1 HRAPG
6 AMRHARGARDGASA
20 PATRSGSRAGVR
32 AAAEVG
38 PRLGSPE
45 ADRVAAAAAPITEI
59 AGAIELRLSARP
71 PFEIAPLLSF
81 LRLRAIPGVEQ
92 VTSDCYF
99 RSIRVAGAAG
109 TLAVRALAGADGL
122 GLGVRLS
129 SPRALLPVATR
140 VNRMFDL
147 DADPAAI
154 ASHLRRDP
162 ALARVVPRTGVRMPG
177 AWDPFEASVRALL
190 GQQISV
196 AAART
201 LAGRLVRLC
210 GAPL

>member
-1 HRAPG
+1 
-6 AMRHARGARDGASA
+6 
-20 PATRSGSRAGVR
+20 
-32 AAAEVG
+32 
-38 PRLGSPE
+38 
-45 ADRVAAAAAPITEI
+45 
-59 AGAIELRLSARP
+59 
-71 PFEIAPLLSF
+71 
-81 LRLRAIPGVEQ
+81 
-92 VTSDCYF
+92 
-99 RSIRVAGAAG
+99 
-109 TLAVRALAGADGL
+109 
-122 GLGVRLS
+122 
-129 SPRALLPVATR
+129 
-140 VNRMFDL
+140 MFDL

-210 GAPL
+210 GAPLADTSATHLFPTPEEVAAADLERIGLPRARAASLRALAESVAGGQVDFERTADLDTLIARLTALPGIGPWTAHYIAMRALGEPDAFPAGDLGVRKALARGGRLPSEREAVARAERWRPWRAYAVIALWTQPHQEVS